1 VGSTLVG
8 GTVAGAFN
16 GAAMAGLGGGNI
28 GQGALYGSIGGLAGS
43 TAGLANINGI
53 VPGAL
58 YGAGTGGLISGGIS
72 SLSGGSF
79 GDGFRSGAISGGI
92 LGGINGGIVASQSKY
107 ERNIL
112 FGNATKAGKMALLA
126 DLARA
131 NDVYNNGVNRVL
143 YDAGTSVNG
152 ETIPVIAQT
161 EFNDIQ
167 DAIEIGSGLRSNIHM
182 NLRRSL
188 RQIESTFL
196 HEFNHA
202 NDLYTGT
209 AKSIYNSYGGNLR
222 MTHAHLEMRSYI
234 VNYHSGYRTPFY
246 AGRVTA
252 WRNAIHNPALY
263 RALRLGLPGL

>member
-1 VGSTLVG
+1 
-8 GTVAGAFN
+8 
-16 GAAMAGLGGGNI
+16 MAGLA
-28 GQGALYGSIGGLAGS
+28 GQNMGEGALYGSIGGLAGS
-43 TAGLANINGI
+43 TAGLVNVHGI

-58 YGAGTGGLISGGIS
+58 YGAGTGGLISGGMS
-72 SLSGGSF
+72 SLTGGGF
-79 GDGFRSGAISGGI
+79 GNGFRSGAISGGI
-92 LGGINGGIVASQSKY
+92 LGGIGGGISAAQSQY
-107 ERNIL
+107 ERSIM
-112 FGNATKAGKMALLA
+112 FGGVTRAGKIAFIQ

-131 NDVYNNGVNRVL
+131 NNVYSNGVNRIL

-152 ETIPVIAQT
+152 KTLPVIAQT
-161 EFNDIQ
+161 EFTDVQ
-167 DAIEIGSGLRSNIHM
+167 DAIEIGRGLRSNIHM

-209 AKSIYNSYGGNLR
+209 ARNIYNSYGGNLQ

-234 VNYHSGYRTPFY
+234 VNYNSGYRTSYY

-252 WRNAIHNPALY
+252 WRNAIHDPALY
-263 RALRLGLPGL
+263 RALRMGRPGL